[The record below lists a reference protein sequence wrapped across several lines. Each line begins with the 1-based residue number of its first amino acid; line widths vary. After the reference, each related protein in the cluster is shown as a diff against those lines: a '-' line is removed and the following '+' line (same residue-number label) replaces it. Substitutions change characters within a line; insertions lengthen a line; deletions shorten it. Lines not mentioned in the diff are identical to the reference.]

1 MTSIRWHDSGDVQ
14 TLTAGDLGHAREWI
28 ADAFDGVDAWTMGP
42 LAVARAIRRHYAGG
56 IAQFL
61 EDGTYRSVL
70 GELGLDSQGRDVRHD

>member
-14 TLTAGDLGHAREWI
+14 TLTAVDLGHAREWI
-28 ADAFDGVDAWTMGP
+28 SDAFDVDASWFQP
-42 LAVARAIRRHYAGG
+42 LDVVRAIRRHYAGG